1 MIEVT
6 VEILGR
12 ETEAKLRGTVW
23 EQNEEY
29 YVVTT
34 GDSEYRVEESAIL
47 EDELPPVPRIDNGTD
62 RRIAGSLQCPECRYT
77 QEYEGRYEGWLTCGE
92 CGEQSG
98 IDEWKATTPGH
109 HFEYTVVEG

>member
-1 MIEVT
+1 MIDVT

-12 ETEAKLRGTVW
+12 ETEAQLRGTVW

-47 EDELPPVPRIDNGTD
+47 TEELPPVPRIDNGTD
-62 RRIAGSLQCPECRYT
+62 RRIEGTLQCPECRYT
-77 QEYEGRYEGWLTCGE
+77 REYEGRYEGWLTCE
-92 CGEQSG
+92 DCGAKST
-98 IDEWKATTPGH
+98 IDKWKATTPGH
-109 HFEYTVVEG
+109 HFEYIVDER